1 MLDRVNQTLTRS
13 RAVRRLLE
21 QERYAMRILTSSAGV
36 VEPRAVACVQAL
48 IEDEITAGRYEPPVD
63 PATLAY
69 ALIRLRHAFL
79 YHDTMVGIRGDHARL
94 REVQAALL
102 GDCAGAAAWS
112 HRALNHYGRDAFT
125 PSSSAAASSSP
136 AGSAARP
143 PKAAR
148 HSRPHGATESAEA
161 ALDPARPQ
169 QHRRDQ
175 HEAVDRD
182 REVVRDVRRERERV
196 REVGGPVREEHEQRG
211 SPDRTDERTQPADHD
226 AGEQRER
233 QLERKRTR

>member
-1 MLDRVNQTLTRS
+1 MLEVLDRVNQTLTRS

-102 GDCAGAAAWS
+102 GIAPAPRRRITAHGGAG
-112 HRALNHYGRDAFT
+112 
-125 PSSSAAASSSP
+125 PSSP
-136 AGSAARP
+136 
-143 PKAAR
+143 
-148 HSRPHGATESAEA
+148 
-161 ALDPARPQ
+161 
-169 QHRRDQ
+169 
-175 HEAVDRD
+175 
-182 REVVRDVRRERERV
+182 DVRRPRNST
-196 REVGGPVREEHEQRG
+196 G
-211 SPDRTDERTQPADHD
+211 
-226 AGEQRER
+226 
-233 QLERKRTR
+233 